1 MSAVVYLSDSKLV
14 HCEQGDGI
22 LTEATLEQSVAG
34 IRKLFKETDARFKET
49 DARLDQRFLETDRQF
64 KETDA
69 KLRRLEG
76 LFGNQWGRLMEAL
89 VQPNVL
95 QLFQARGHDVRRLH
109 QRSKAQRNGKQM
121 EIDLILEDGAEV
133 MVVEVKTVLSAE
145 HVSDFLDDLG
155 RFLDFFP
162 LYRGYRLYGAVAG
175 LEVATDVAR
184 YATRRGLFV
193 LRITGEGL
201 VQIENDATFQPHD
214 FGTPL
219 TTP

>member
-1 MSAVVYLSDSKLV
+1 M
-14 HCEQGDGI
+14 
-22 LTEATLEQSVAG
+22 TEATLEQSVAE
-34 IRKLFKETDARFKET
+34 IWKLFKETDAKFKET
-49 DARLDQRFLETDRQF
+49 DARLDQRFQETDRQF

-109 QRSKAQRNGKQM
+109 QRSKAQRNGQQM

-133 MVVEVKTVLSAE
+133 IVIEVKTVLTAE
-145 HVSDFLDDLG
+145 HVSDFLADLG
-155 RFLDFFP
+155 QFLDFFP
-162 LYRGYRLYGAVAG
+162 LYRGYHLYGVVAG
-175 LEVATDVAR
+175 LEVSADVAR
-184 YATRRGLFV
+184 YAARRGLFV

-201 VQIENDATFQPHD
+201 VQLANDAAFQPRD
-214 FGTPL
+214 FAAPLATP
-219 TTP
+219 